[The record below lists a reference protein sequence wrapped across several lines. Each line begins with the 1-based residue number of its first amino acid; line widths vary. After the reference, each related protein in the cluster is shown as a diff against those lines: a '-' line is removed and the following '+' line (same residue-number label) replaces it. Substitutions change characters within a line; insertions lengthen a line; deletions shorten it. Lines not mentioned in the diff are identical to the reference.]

1 MKNID
6 YKLLHAFSMVI
17 KHQSFDKAAEFL
29 FLTQSAVSQRI
40 KQLEQHVAQPILI
53 RTNPIVATELGK
65 KLLNH
70 YYQVQQLEADLLPQI
85 FPEEPQTPL
94 TISLATNADSFAT
107 WLIPALAPVIKSY
120 AIELNLEVTNETKT
134 IYKLKNGEVFGAI
147 STQAT
152 PLAGCVADKLGDMNY
167 VLVASP
173 DFKEKHFKHGINT
186 ESLLKAP
193 GLLFDSKD
201 KMHTDFIKNEFG
213 LLPGSYPCHIIHSSE
228 AFVNFAAQGLA
239 YCFIAELQIKEELRN
254 GSLINLLPGKEII
267 QTLYWHRWSLVK
279 GVFKK
284 VSNTII
290 KEGNSV
296 LTP

>member
-17 KHQSFDKAAEFL
+17 KYQSFEKSAEFL

-40 KQLEQHVAQPILI
+40 KQLEQLVAQPVLV
-53 RTNPIVATELGK
+53 RSSPIVATAVGK

-85 FPEEPQTPL
+85 YPDDPQSPL

-107 WLIPALAPVIKSY
+107 WLIPALAPLIKNY
-120 AIELNLEVTNETKT
+120 AIELNLEVTNETNT

-147 STQAT
+147 STQST
-152 PLAGCVADKLGDMNY
+152 PLSGCVVDKLGDMNY
-167 VLVASP
+167 ILVASP
-173 DFKEKHFKHGINT
+173 CFKEKHFKNGINR

-201 KMHTDFIKNEFG
+201 ELHTNFIKSEFG

-228 AFVNFAAQGLA
+228 AFVNFAEQGLA
-239 YCFIAELQIKEELRN
+239 YCFIAELQIENEIKS
-254 GSLINLLPGKEII
+254 GKLINLLPDKEII

-279 GVFKK
+279 GLFKK
-284 VSNTII
+284 MSDIII
-290 KEGNSV
+290 KEGNNV
-296 LTP
+296 LNS